1 MSKKICI
8 LFILV
13 LITGCLVSCLML
25 VSCYKSSPSESDPHF
40 TVNTPSSFVNLNP
53 ENLKPDEYYTSF
65 RQGESTIS
73 QYLVT
78 PYGMYN
84 IDFERYIYYSEKG
97 NTKYV
102 KLCNKPDC
110 NHSTI
115 DCNAYVGGYSIGYY
129 KDKIYYKTYNSL
141 NCMDMDGSNH
151 KRVKTLYEGYDN
163 NFGYFHNGYYY
174 YIITKGGGIGTLGND
189 DNNLYRVKID
199 DNSEPEIVMTDDIIL
214 SLSMFLVVEDNI
226 YLSTFNTVNISGSY
240 LYSFSIETKTLSKTT
255 DYWSDVGAAYH
266 NKDYGYCYRPN
277 EGIYEY
283 TVATNDITL
292 VKKIKFDNHGY
303 CGARFYSDYIYL
315 IHNRNEDYRAIRE
328 QELILHIYD
337 WDYNLIDSIEFNLVE
352 NNKVGGFL
360 TDVGDY
366 IIFTSDFSKKPDY
379 YIDKSEIGTG
389 NLIFHKIEDWQMQSW
404 PDIGSAHN

>member
-1 MSKKICI
+1 MLKKIYTLI
-8 LFILV
+8 ILV
-13 LITGCLVSCLML
+13 LIAGCLASC
-25 VSCYKSSPSESDPHF
+25 SKSSPLDSYPHNAGNEF
-40 TVNTPSSFVNLNP
+40 PSFVKLDP
-53 ENLKPDEYYTSF
+53 ENLKPEEYYSSF

-151 KRVKTLYEGYDN
+151 KRVKTLYEGY
-163 NFGYFHNGYYY
+163 
-174 YIITKGGGIGTLGND
+174 

-292 VKKIKFDNHGY
+292 VKEIKFDNHGY

-389 NLIFHKIEDWQMQSW
+389 NLIFHKIED
-404 PDIGSAHN
+404 